1 MVSRLKKGSSDS
13 LLEMER
19 DRAVHSFRAML
30 LKLVVAEHEL
40 SLVKRS
46 TRMPGLDWSKSGS
59 ISLGVTDAYRK
70 LSENGYSSGIGVLID
85 PSGFRLLQREVSGTG
100 QIEMD
105 LVATITSDVKMLP
118 YLPENSMVVYSR
130 ESMKILVRQDVEVRK
145 VSEDL
150 QNINFGISAK
160 VAPILYDRGSS
171 IFVESKSRA

>member
-1 MVSRLKKGSSDS
+1 
-13 LLEMER
+13 
-19 DRAVHSFRAML
+19 
-30 LKLVVAEHEL
+30 
-40 SLVKRS
+40 
-46 TRMPGLDWSKSGS
+46 
-59 ISLGVTDAYRK
+59 
-70 LSENGYSSGIGVLID
+70 
-85 PSGFRLLQREVSGTG
+85 
-100 QIEMD
+100 
-105 LVATITSDVKMLP
+105 MLP